1 MTGGVVYRGPSVRSL
16 DSYYIYGDFLSGRIR
31 AFRLL
36 NGDDVEAVDLT
47 GSLLLDGV
55 VDFTIDRGGELI
67 ATSLFGSVYRLTGG

>member
-1 MTGGVVYRGPSVRSL
+1 
-16 DSYYIYGDFLSGRIR
+16 
-31 AFRLL
+31 LL